1 MSEHINQTGKYD
13 QPFAVQVAGPRSF
26 FEFQRIS
33 TKLKKQLGFS
43 ASLYW
48 PAMTDQASTS
58 MEYANRT
65 EVGHRK
71 FSNPEIIFSALF
83 STCWQSAR
91 EPIDPHR
98 VAASEWAPE
107 PTSPSLV
114 SALDGCTQPNRFAL
128 RRACPSARGL
138 RAASRSLRLGHAGGS
153 SMIFFI
159 LSVFSCRS

>member
-1 MSEHINQTGKYD
+1 VHHYTGM
-13 QPFAVQVAGPRSF
+13 P
-26 FEFQRIS
+26 
-33 TKLKKQLGFS
+33 
-43 ASLYW
+43 
-48 PAMTDQASTS
+48 DQASTS

-114 SALDGCTQPNRFAL
+114 SALDGCTQPKRFAL
-128 RRACPSARGL
+128 RRGARGL